1 MSWCHLNDESA
12 TLTKLIPGA
21 VEVSGADS
29 PESKEEKLIAFTN
42 GEIRALVTKPKIGAW
57 GLNWQHCHRMTYF
70 PSHSYEQWYQA
81 VRRCWRFGQTQDV
94 IVDVIATE
102 GGRNVLANL
111 ERKSTQA
118 DEMFSQLVAHMNQAR
133 DIEIRNY
140 DQEIEV
146 PTWLAS

>member
-1 MSWCHLNDESA
+1 
-12 TLTKLIPGA
+12 
-21 VEVSGADS
+21 
-29 PESKEEKLIAFTN
+29 
-42 GEIRALVTKPKIGAW
+42 
-57 GLNWQHCHRMTYF
+57 MTYF